1 MPDSKVPPRVDDPYY
16 WRFRA
21 NSTLQLAKDMKE
33 GEAKAVILKIAE
45 EYELVARL
53 TEDRLRQPPAT

>member
-1 MPDSKVPPRVDDPYY
+1 MPDSKVPPRVDDPAY

-53 TEDRLRQPPAT
+53 TEDRLGLPPAT

>member
-1 MPDSKVPPRVDDPYY
+1 MPDTKVPPRVDDPAY

-21 NSTLQLAKDMKE
+21 NNARQMAQDMKQ